1 MKRRVALMVLVS
13 LVVASCGGE
22 SEESRNA
29 ALPPRPVVSQLGV
42 REQGACLLTSAP
54 AMWCWGTGAS
64 YGNGDGTLLAA
75 PVPNPIVIGNNLV
88 PRSVSSGRGSH
99 ACAVVD
105 KGDVYCWG
113 LNNFRQITLEPT
125 NVIREPTKV
134 PNLGGLA
141 RQVVTGLQSTCA
153 LMADATV
160 KCWGSYAGFI
170 GSPTVNNAQYAGPTT
185 VPGLANVTKLSAS
198 SSHVCA
204 LQANGAAYCW
214 GNNDMGQLGTG
225 GPNFG
230 HQPAAVRNL
239 DSVIDISAGNRTTCA
254 VLSNG
259 QVKCWGSNQMFGSGY
274 SFNQGMINMFP
285 ADPVLLDRPA
295 VAVSVGTWTHCAL
308 LDDATVKCWGQYPAT
323 NNIWYIPTVAAG
335 MTNLATIA
343 TGSDNELCGITYA
356 GGVLCIGTNR
366 YYIPGSGIEQAAVQS
381 VPAFVSGFADPVVV
395 APTTT
400 VAVTTTLPAVTTT
413 APRATTTLPA
423 TTVPSA
429 TTVPPVTTVPS
440 ATTVAPATA
449 STGPDAVVR
458 DESLV
463 AGPLPATPETP
474 PTSAAPPAEPAV
486 SPAATRTVLT
496 LKVKKT
502 LSAATLARNGRLS
515 VPRGGKVSITVPTT
529 KKVCSVSKTT
539 LKGVKAGACRVRV
552 TVKPVTGRSRSAVVT
567 VTVVP

>member
-1 MKRRVALMVLVS
+1 
-13 LVVASCGGE
+13 
-22 SEESRNA
+22 
-29 ALPPRPVVSQLGV
+29 
-42 REQGACLLTSAP
+42 
-54 AMWCWGTGAS
+54 MWCWGTGES

-88 PRSVSSGRGSH
+88 PRAVSSGRGSH

-113 LNNFRQITLEPT
+113 LNNFRQINLEPT
-125 NVIREPTKV
+125 NIIREPTKV

-170 GSPTVNNAQYAGPTT
+170 GSPNAANVQYAGPTA

-198 SSHVCA
+198 RAHICA
-204 LQANGAAYCW
+204 LQANGVAYCW
-214 GNNDMGQLGTG
+214 GSNDVGQLGTG
-225 GPNFG
+225 GPIFG
-230 HQPAAVRNL
+230 QQPAVVRNL
-239 DSVIDISAGNRTTCA
+239 DRVIDIAAGSRITCA

-259 QVKCWGSNQMFGSGY
+259 QVKCWGSNASYGNGF
-274 SFNQGMINMFP
+274 SFNSGMITMFP
-285 ADPVLLDRPA
+285 ADPVLLDRAA
-295 VAVSVGTWTHCAL
+295 VAVSVGESTHCAL

-323 NNIWYIPTVAAG
+323 NNLWYIPTVAAG

-343 TGSDNELCGITYA
+343 TGWENELCGITYA
-356 GGVLCIGTNR
+356 GGVLCIGSNR
-366 YYIPGSGIEQAAVQS
+366 HYIPGSGIEQAAVQS
-381 VPAFVSGFADPVVV
+381 VPAYVRGFADPVVGEPATTV
-395 APTTT
+395 AATTT
-400 VAVTTTLPAVTTT
+400 VPAVTTT
-413 APRATTTLPA
+413 APGATTVPA
-423 TTVPSA
+423 TTVA
-429 TTVPPVTTVPS
+429 PVTTVPP
-440 ATTVAPATA
+440 ATTVAPMPT
-449 STGPDAVVR
+449 STGPDPVVR

-463 AGPLPATPETP
+463 VGPLPATPETP

-486 SPAATRTVLT
+486 SPAATKTVLT

-502 LSAATLARNGRLS
+502 LSAATLARNGRLA
-515 VPRGGKVSITVPTT
+515 VPRGGKVSITVPNT

-539 LKGVKAGACRVRV
+539 LQGVKAGACRVRV
-552 TVKPVTGRSRSAVVT
+552 TVKPVSGRSRSAVVS